1 MIARNKLYLFL
12 SIFSFLFLII
22 GMFKSFEKVT
32 YLGVI
37 FDIIWIPIF
46 TLTLTLPFLNSLE
59 IIKNNDQLNLYYW
72 IALVFNVISM
82 IFILRYFG
90 LGLL

>member
-1 MIARNKLYLFL
+1 
-12 SIFSFLFLII
+12 
-22 GMFKSFEKVT
+22 MFKSFEKVT

-37 FDIIWIPIF
+37 FDIIWIPIL

>member
-32 YLGVI
+32 YLGVT
-37 FDIIWIPIF
+37 FDIVWIPIL

-90 LGLL
+90 FGLL

>member
-22 GMFKSFEKVT
+22 GMFKSFEMVT

-37 FDIIWIPIF
+37 FDIIWIPIL

>member
-1 MIARNKLYLFL
+1 
-12 SIFSFLFLII
+12 
-22 GMFKSFEKVT
+22 MFKSFEKVT
-32 YLGVI
+32 YLGVN
-37 FDIIWIPIF
+37 FDIVWIPIL

-72 IALVFNVISM
+72 IALVFNMISM

>member
-12 SIFSFLFLII
+12 SIFSFLFLLI
-22 GMFKSFEKVT
+22 GMFKSFETVT
-32 YLGVI
+32 YFGVS
-37 FDIIWIPIF
+37 FDIVWIPIF
-46 TLTLTLPFLNSLE
+46 TLTLSLPFLNCLE

-72 IALVFNVISM
+72 FALIFNVISM

-90 LGLL
+90 LWFI